1 MMYRDPINF
10 PGPGDAVGA
19 RVAARATAQR
29 GFSLL
34 EVLVAFAI
42 LSMTLGVLLQV
53 FSVGLRNTAISEEY
67 TYAVL
72 HAESV
77 LAALGREEPLLEG
90 SGEGQLDDKFSW
102 RSSVT
107 PYEEEDVD
115 LSDSTAVAYRLEVEV
130 FWQSADKTR
139 SIMLETLR
147 VVAPD

>member
-1 MMYRDPINF
+1 M
-10 PGPGDAVGA
+10 GA
-19 RVAARATAQR
+19 REAAQT

-42 LSMTLGVLLQV
+42 LSMTLGVVLQV

-90 SGEGQLDDKFSW
+90 NEEGQLDDKFSW

-107 PYEEEDVD
+107 LYEEEDVD

-130 FWQSADKTR
+130 FWQSADKAR
-139 SIMLETLR
+139 SVLLETLR
-147 VVAPD
+147 VAAPN

>member
-10 PGPGDAVGA
+10 PEPEDAIG
-19 RVAARATAQR
+19 ARATAQW

-42 LSMTLGVLLQV
+42 LSMTLGVVLQV
-53 FSVGLRNTAISEEY
+53 FSAGLRNTGLAEEY

-77 LAALGREEPLLEG
+77 LAALGREEPLAEG
-90 SGEGQLDDKFSW
+90 GMEGEFDDKFSW

-107 PYEEEDVD
+107 PYEEDDVD
-115 LSDSTAVAYRLEVEV
+115 LSDSTAVAYRVEVEV

-147 VVAPD
+147 VAAPN